1 MKTTNMKVYCVQSTV
16 YSVKCMVYGVVAAML
31 LLTGTVQAVDYKN
44 SYRAE
49 YSAQSMEYRA
59 PGTVTAPEATFQ
71 STTTMI
77 GSGSAYSATP
87 SLNEDGTATYEGAS
101 EPSAALAP
109 GRSIRKSGAF
119 DDDDD
124 DMPLGDGLWVLAT
137 LACAYLIVRAARVRK
152 REKVE

>member
-1 MKTTNMKVYCVQSTV
+1 MKTKTNMSNVLLA
-16 YSVKCMVYGVVAAML
+16 GL
-31 LLTGTVQAVDYKN
+31 LLLGAVQAEAVDFKN
-44 SYRAE
+44 TYRAE

-124 DMPLGDGLWVLAT
+124 DMPLGDGLWVLT
-137 LACAYLIVRAARVRK
+137 VLACAYLIIRVARRK
-152 REKVE
+152 KRTPAKDISYGF